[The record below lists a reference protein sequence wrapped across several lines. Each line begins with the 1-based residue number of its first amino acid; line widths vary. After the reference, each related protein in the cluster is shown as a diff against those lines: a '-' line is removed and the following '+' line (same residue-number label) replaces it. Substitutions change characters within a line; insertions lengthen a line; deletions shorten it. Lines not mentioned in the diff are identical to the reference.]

1 MLNSQGMDFQ
11 IVSAVWH
18 TDCHAADI
26 LLSSGA
32 QDKLYRHKKGNAAY
46 TGNDFSPEEY
56 KNAKERY
63 ARMGFR
69 VVTFK
74 DGRSSLD
81 IRDGIKAVIKN
92 HIAGDVEL

>member
-1 MLNSQGMDFQ
+1 
-11 IVSAVWH
+11 
-18 TDCHAADI
+18 
-26 LLSSGA
+26 
-32 QDKLYRHKKGNAAY
+32 
-46 TGNDFSPEEY
+46 
-56 KNAKERY
+56 
-63 ARMGFR
+63 MGFR